1 MQTINICSVLDVLFP
16 NNAWY
21 GGDWKVIDAAVTQWC
36 VENNAYHYAR
46 GREEFSRYEATR
58 LAEEAG
64 CTVVLLHDLS

>member
-21 GGDWKVIDAAVTQWC
+21 GGDWKVINAAVDQWC

-46 GREEFSRYEATR
+46 GREEFSLYEAAAEAMERGLTR
-58 LAEEAG
+58 
-64 CTVVLLHDLS
+64 VVYEDLS